1 MKEVGKDEGKGEGGK
16 GEGGKIENQP
26 ISNSNNPNMS
36 YNPQLNVNLNFPEI
50 FR

>member
-36 YNPQLNVNLNFPEI
+36 YNP
-50 FR
+50 